1 MSTRYVNVDRA
12 TPLLLPADLR
22 EWVPT
27 DDVVH
32 LVIEAVEGMA
42 LSAARVNERG
52 TGSAQYPP
60 GMLLALLIYCYS
72 QGLYSSRR
80 IERASYTHLGVR
92 YLTADTHPDHDTI
105 ATFRRQNAPLIRQA
119 FVEVLQL
126 AGALG
131 VPRLGTVCVDGTKLK
146 ANASKRA
153 TRTEAEL
160 RAEVAALARE
170 VDARL
175 AQAEQ
180 ADVQAP
186 PQEQLP
192 AELADR
198 HKRRAKLQAA
208 RAALAARAAQ
218 QNRAPRDTDTGNPS
232 DPASRLMPDAQGHFI
247 QGYNAQLAVSAES
260 GLIVAA
266 HVCAE
271 TQDRQQLAPTIA
283 AIPAVAGVPQTVV
296 ADAGYDHSAQIVA
309 VQQRTGAAVYVPLVR
324 APGRRDPDHGRR
336 RRAAVEERTR
346 RQHQLDRTPAQRWLR
361 VRRQV
366 VEPVF
371 GTLKHTWGF
380 ARFRLRGLAGV
391 NVEWQLLAVAY
402 NLCKLWRRPRALPA

>member
-22 EWVPT
+22 EWVPA

-32 LVIEAVEGMA
+32 LVIEAVEGMN
-42 LSAARVNERG
+42 LSAARSNERG

-80 IERASYTHLGVR
+80 IERASYVHLGVR

-105 ATFRRQNAPLIRQA
+105 ATFRRTNAALIRQA
-119 FVEVLQL
+119 FVEVLRL

-131 VPRLGTVCVDGTKLK
+131 IPRLGTVCVDGTKLK

-153 TRTEAEL
+153 TRTEGEL
-160 RAEVAALARE
+160 RAELATLEAEVAA
-170 VDARL
+170 RL
-175 AQAEQ
+175 EQAERADGQ
-180 ADVQAP
+180 AH

-192 AELADR
+192 VELADR
-198 HKRRAKLQAA
+198 QRRRAKLEAA
-208 RAALAARAAQ
+208 RAALAARAAEQ
-218 QNRAPRDTDTGNPS
+218 QRRPRDTDTGNPS
-232 DPASRLMPDAQGHFI
+232 DPDSRLLPDAHGHFI

-271 TQDRQQLAPTIA
+271 TQDRQQLAPTVA
-283 AIPAVAGVPQTVV
+283 AIPAAAGTPQIVV
-296 ADAGYDHSAQIVA
+296 ADAGYDHSAQIRA

-324 APGRRDPDHGRR
+324 PPARHSTGRGRR
-336 RRAAVEERTR
+336 RRETVQERTH
-346 RQHQLDRTPAQRWLR
+346 RQGQLDQSLAQRWLR

-380 ARFRLRGLAGV
+380 ARFHLRGLAGV
-391 NVEWQLLAVAY
+391 NVEWQLLAMAY
-402 NLCKLWRRPRALPA
+402 NLRKLWRWPRAILT